1 MLNYAKL
8 ILDRVSFDATLFENE
23 LKKAL
28 ATLQDERSKEE
39 LRLWC
44 YEMFS
49 AKYNN
54 IINACFTTAQGSC

>member
-28 ATLQDERSKEE
+28 ATLQDEKSREE

-49 AKYNN
+49 LKYSN
-54 IINACFTTAQGSC
+54 ILNSCFSVAQGN